1 MIDKD
6 YVEAISLIERAH
18 RSFLAVIK
26 LELDDLEVRD
36 INNVQAMMLFN
47 IGDARMTVGELITRG
62 CYLGSNVS
70 YNLKKLIGYE
80 YIVQER
86 STYDRR
92 ATHVRLSDKG
102 RSLRDQL
109 SSMHQRHMEMLKE
122 TMISV
127 EGLDALVTSLRQLER
142 FLVQTKGLSSAPI
155 QRAS

>member
-1 MIDKD
+1 MIERD
-6 YVEAISLIERAH
+6 YLEAISLIERAH
-18 RSFLAVIK
+18 RSFLAVVK
-26 LELDDLEVRD
+26 LELDALQVRD
-36 INNVQAMMLFN
+36 INNVQGMMLFN
-47 IGDARMTVGELITRG
+47 IGDAQMTVGELITRG

-70 YNLKKLIGYE
+70 YNLKKLVENE

-92 ATHVRLSDKG
+92 AAHLRLSDKG

-109 SSMHQRHMEMLKE
+109 SNMHQRHMEMLKD

-142 FLVQTKGLSSAPI
+142 FLVQSKGLSSAPI